1 MKKIKVL
8 SAFLIIILLINTI
21 MPLIS
26 YATERNATI
35 SNEIIK
41 TLEEGTTNYDVDT
54 NDKVENGENT
64 TEDSILQEDGKN
76 ELNKEETKQVENMQ
90 EEIIEKEITEEKTT
104 EKEEKVEKQLKKI
117 QSMSEVEFSAS
128 VEIQG
133 YKINTYVVDG
143 IYYLFLPRNVDISNL
158 AIQYDYDLDIIE
170 TTSGI
175 IDVVNKQII
184 NDFSVIDEITV
195 TARRQ
200 ISISN

>member
-76 ELNKEETKQVENMQ
+76 ELNKDSNIGKI
-90 EEIIEKEITEEKTT
+90 EIYN
-104 EKEEKVEKQLKKI
+104 
-117 QSMSEVEFSAS
+117 SSED
-128 VEIQG
+128 QK
-133 YKINTYVVDG
+133 YIN
-143 IYYLFLPRNVDISNL
+143 LSNKLL
-158 AIQYDYDLDIIE
+158 A
-170 TTSGI
+170 
-175 IDVVNKQII
+175 
-184 NDFSVIDEITV
+184 
-195 TARRQ
+195 R
-200 ISISN
+200 

>member
-1 MKKIKVL
+1 
-8 SAFLIIILLINTI
+8 
-21 MPLIS
+21 
-26 YATERNATI
+26 
-35 SNEIIK
+35 
-41 TLEEGTTNYDVDT
+41 
-54 NDKVENGENT
+54 
-64 TEDSILQEDGKN
+64 
-76 ELNKEETKQVENMQ
+76 
-90 EEIIEKEITEEKTT
+90 
-104 EKEEKVEKQLKKI
+104 
-117 QSMSEVEFSAS
+117 MSEVEFSAS